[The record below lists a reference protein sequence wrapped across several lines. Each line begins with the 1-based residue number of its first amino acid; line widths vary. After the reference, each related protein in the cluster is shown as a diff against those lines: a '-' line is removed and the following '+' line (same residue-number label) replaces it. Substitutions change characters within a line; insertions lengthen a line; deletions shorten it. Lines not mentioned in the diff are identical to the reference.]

1 MHTDLATNRRVL
13 IVMYHRYQ
21 EADRTWNIAL
31 SEIRMWF
38 PTESRPNRAT
48 IGNPGS
54 PIRRLHEKR
63 ERAMFQLEAARL
75 KLEVAKH
82 RLSNRRHR
90 TLASPVLLLGYLG
103 H

>member
-13 IVMYHRYQ
+13 IVMYQRYL

-48 IGNPGS
+48 IGSPGS
-54 PIRRLHEKR
+54 PIRRLHEQR

-75 KLEVAKH
+75 KLEMAKQ
-82 RLSNRRHR
+82 RLSKRRQR
-90 TLASPVLLLGYLG
+90 AQASPVLFLTYID